1 MEPLIILAEKKQLP
15 AHQFMDRETLEWI
28 ISNNPF
34 REEATEVNSK
44 TPGIFCKI
52 HKFRLPEKWF
62 FCPKGIDTIH
72 GLRHLLRV
80 AANGLRL
87 LQYDDNK
94 DAYENTIFLSAL
106 LHDISRKD
114 DRTDK
119 GHAAR
124 AAEWFLKHQA
134 LVEKEFF
141 QLNNAEKEDVY
152 YAILLHEESLEQLT
166 DTTEYSNHQKAIDLL
181 KIADALDRYRQPKIK
196 WWINDKKVPSPPP
209 ISAKQF
215 AFKLVINSET
225 NYLKGLNNYNSV
237 LNALKEL

>member
-1 MEPLIILAEKKQLP
+1 MEPLIVLAEKKQLP

-28 ISNNPF
+28 VSKDPF
-34 REEATEVNSK
+34 KGETTEFESI
-44 TPGIFCKI
+44 TPGISGKI
-52 HKFRLPEKWF
+52 HEFRLPEKWF
-62 FCPKGIDTIH
+62 LCSKGIDTIH

-80 AANGLRL
+80 AANGMYL
-87 LQYDDNK
+87 LQYNDNK

-114 DRTDK
+114 DQTDK
-119 GHAAR
+119 EHATR

-134 LVEKEFF
+134 LIEEEFFSLNNVEKE
-141 QLNNAEKEDVY
+141 DIY
-152 YAILLHEESLEQLT
+152 YAILLHEKSLEQLT
-166 DTTEYSNHQKAIDLL
+166 DTAEYSNHKKAIDLL
-181 KIADALDRYRQPKIK
+181 KIADALDRYRQPKMK

-215 AFKLVINSET
+215 AFKLVVKSET

-237 LNALKEL
+237 FSALEEL